1 MSRGSNYAGANSRL
15 LTSHPCHQSTE
26 RGSRRET
33 LLGLFVGL
41 TMLVFMLTASQLPA
55 FSTNELITVLPGQD
69 LQIAIDEAP
78 EGSTIILQAGE
89 SYKGALCIHKS
100 ITIRTDAPHEALGD
114 IIEIALLD
122 AACGF
127 DTAIVVEAGTARID
141 GPIYVYE
148 GVVDLIG
155 LSIRAADS
163 IGVTVNGGSL
173 SMKRCL
179 ISYCVNGVH
188 LMHSS
193 KATIS
198 DCAILSAD
206 IVGILVEADAYVK
219 IDNTYIGSNGADGI
233 RLLGEATIRGTF
245 ISENGFVRIS
255 GGQVELAEKGD
266 GIEVLRGARL
276 ELRESWIV
284 RNGGSG
290 IHFYA
295 LGYEDEQTPH
305 VAGAGNVIP
314 DLYEADANLQ
324 GAVRPYLGEVSEEQE
339 DLCWPAT
346 FLAMTYARPTKFEWQ
361 YYGEDYVLDS
371 VLEIPVG
378 GFTCELHT
386 IDGTRK
392 GGEPRTAPDAFTHF
406 TNATSLAP
414 IVDQLM
420 EFAETDEYQGLAL
433 ADFILQFALQNTS
446 YDYERYEESRPSGYL
461 IPTVTLAKREGICR
475 DTAAL
480 VGVLLELAGFD
491 SILVLLPPLD
501 PEDSKGH
508 MVVGVDVEGAWGQ
521 FVDYDGKR
529 FYLVD
534 TTHSW
539 NHIGGYSIKDW
550 AEPALIDVLFAPELV
565 AEMSCFDLATVSE
578 SGNLGELR
586 VRNRGSSSSP
596 DASVHLYVGFS
607 LAPDS
612 ADALSWDIGALQ
624 PGEEHVLIVP
634 NDDGIIASQVI
645 EAWSEDDF
653 LVLQVIIKMGEST
666 DRFPLLFSPGYSTSK
681 CP

>member
-1 MSRGSNYAGANSRL
+1 
-15 LTSHPCHQSTE
+15 
-26 RGSRRET
+26 
-33 LLGLFVGL
+33 
-41 TMLVFMLTASQLPA
+41 MLTASQLPA
-55 FSTNELITVLPGQD
+55 FSTDEMITVLPGQD
-69 LQIAIDEAP
+69 LQTTIDEAP

-89 SYKGALCIHKS
+89 SYKGVCIRKN

-114 IIEIALLD
+114 IIQIALLD
-122 AACGF
+122 DAHGL
-127 DTAIVVEAGTARID
+127 DTEEVVEAGTATID

-155 LSIRAADS
+155 LSICAVYS
-163 IGVTVNGGSL
+163 TGVTVENGSL

-179 ISYCVNGVH
+179 IIFCVNGVH
-188 LMHSS
+188 LRHSS

-198 DCAILSAD
+198 DSAILFSD
-206 IVGILVEADAYVK
+206 NLGILVEADAYVE
-219 IDNTYIGSNGADGI
+219 IDNTCISTNGADGI
-233 RLLGEATIRGTF
+233 RLLGEAAIRGSF
-245 ISENGFVRIS
+245 ISENGSVWRGSAKGFAVT
-255 GGQVELAEKGD
+255 ETGD

-295 LGYEDEQTPH
+295 LGDKVEQTPH

-324 GAVRPYLGEVSEEQE
+324 GAVRPYPEEGLTEEQE
-339 DLCWPAT
+339 ALLLPAT
-346 FLAMTYARPTKFEWQ
+346 FFAMTYARLTKFEWQ

-378 GFTCELHT
+378 GFTCEL
-386 IDGTRK
+386 DKFDSTRK

-406 TNATSLAP
+406 TNVTSLAP

-420 EFAETDEYQGLAL
+420 EFAETDGYQGLAL
-433 ADFILQFALQNTS
+433 ADFILQFALQNTY
-446 YDYERYEESRPSGYL
+446 YDAERCEESRSRGYL

-475 DTAAL
+475 DTAVL

-521 FVDYDGKR
+521 FVEYDGKR

-534 TTHSW
+534 TTDSW
-539 NHIGGYSIKDW
+539 NDIGGYSIKDW
-550 AEPALIDVLFAPELV
+550 AEPALIDVQFAPELV
-565 AEMSCFDLATVSE
+565 AEMSCFDLSTVSE

-586 VRNRGSSSSP
+586 VRNRGSSSSS
-596 DASVHLYVGFS
+596 DASVHLYVDVFPP
-607 LAPDS
+607 LDS
-612 ADALSWDIGALQ
+612 AGALSWDIGALQ

>member
-1 MSRGSNYAGANSRL
+1 
-15 LTSHPCHQSTE
+15 
-26 RGSRRET
+26 
-33 LLGLFVGL
+33 
-41 TMLVFMLTASQLPA
+41 MLTACQLPA
-55 FSTNELITVLPGQD
+55 FSTDEMITVLPGQD
-69 LQIAIDEAP
+69 LRTTIDEAP

-89 SYKGALCIHKS
+89 SYKGVLFIRKN

-122 AACGF
+122 DARGL

-141 GPIYVYE
+141 GPVYVYE

-163 IGVTVNGGSL
+163 TGVTVKDASL
-173 SMKRCL
+173 SMKHCL
-179 ISYCVNGVH
+179 ISHCVNGVH

-198 DCAILSAD
+198 DSAILSAD
-206 IVGILVEADAYVK
+206 IVGILVEANAYVE
-219 IDNTYIGSNGADGI
+219 IDNTFINSNGADGI

-245 ISENGFVRIS
+245 ISENGFVWPIPE
-255 GGQVELAEKGD
+255 GQVKLAEKGD

-324 GAVRPYLGEVSEEQE
+324 GAVRPYPGEISEEQE

-371 VLEIPVG
+371 VLEVPVG
-378 GFTCELHT
+378 GFTCEGVVG
-386 IDGTRK
+386 DGTRK

-406 TNATSLAP
+406 TNVTSLAP
-414 IVDQLM
+414 IVDQLL
-420 EFAETDEYQGLAL
+420 EFAETDGYQGLAL

-446 YDYERYEESRPSGYL
+446 YDHERCEESRPSGYL
-461 IPTVTLAKREGICR
+461 IPTVTLAKREGVCR
-475 DTAAL
+475 DTATL

-491 SILVLLPPLD
+491 SILVLLAPLD
-501 PEDSKGH
+501 PEEERH
-508 MVVGVDVEGAWGQ
+508 MAVGVDVEGAWGQ
-521 FVDYDGKR
+521 FVEYDGKQ

-534 TTHSW
+534 TTHSLVDTTHRR

-550 AEPALIDVLFAPELV
+550 AEPTLINVQFAPELV
-565 AEMSCFDLATVSE
+565 AEMSFFDLSTISE
-578 SGNLGELR
+578 SGNLGEVR
-586 VRNRGSSSSP
+586 IRNRGSSPSS
-596 DASVHLYVGFS
+596 DASVQLYVDIF

-612 ADALSWDIGALQ
+612 ADALSWDIGVLQ

-634 NDDGIIASQVI
+634 NDGIISSQMI
-645 EAWSEDDF
+645 ETWPE
-653 LVLQVIIKMGEST
+653 LQWDSPLLEVIIKVKEST
-666 DRFPLLFSPGYSTSK
+666 DRFYFFFSPGYSSSK